1 MPNKRTVDP
10 DSAEA
15 SVRIIGLRVTEKQ
28 LKQIADLCESRGVKR
43 SRLFR
48 DLLIEAWNRD
58 QQTEPF

>member
-58 QQTEPF
+58 QIEEPF

>member
-48 DLLIEAWNRD
+48 DLLVEAWNRD
-58 QQTEPF
+58 QVQEPF

>member
-58 QQTEPF
+58 QVQEPF

>member
-48 DLLIEAWNRD
+48 DLLVEAWNRD
-58 QQTEPF
+58 QIQEPF

>member
-15 SVRIIGLRVTEKQ
+15 SVRIVGLRVTEKQ

-48 DLLIEAWNRD
+48 DLLVEAWNRD
-58 QQTEPF
+58 QVQEPF

>member
-10 DSAEA
+10 DANEA

-28 LKQIADLCESRGVKR
+28 LKQISDLCESRGVKR

-58 QQTEPF
+58 QIEEPF

>member
-48 DLLIEAWNRD
+48 DLLVEAWNRD